1 MSKKTTDLQSAV
13 RIAREESC
21 QATGVE
27 LLLAPYREV
36 IMCRAEV
43 SEGNAVDE
51 VVVTVLKEFVMGC
64 DVLSAGSQ
72 ALALQLIDNQQ
83 GASLPEMTVS
93 PCEGDMTSLVKSG

>member
-1 MSKKTTDLQSAV
+1 M
-13 RIAREESC
+13 
-21 QATGVE
+21 
-27 LLLAPYREV
+27 
-36 IMCRAEV
+36 
-43 SEGNAVDE
+43 DE
-51 VVVTVLKEFVMGC
+51 VVVTVLKEFFMGC